1 MPRPGLKLTDAE
13 CEAITSERD
22 MAKKRKDWKVRNRL
36 RCLLLC
42 HEGKTISQAAQ
53 ICEVARSTAAEW
65 LKKYRN
71 AGLKS
76 LVERGA
82 YKGKA
87 SQLSDDQKQELRLII
102 RGGPESAN
110 LDTGVWT
117 AAVVAEVIK
126 KRFGVTLSL
135 SQIRRTLRKLG
146 FSVQYPRQKLSKAD
160 KEMQKT
166 WVEMSLPQIKK
177 KSMTRMGY

>member
-1 MPRPGLKLTDAE
+1 M
-13 CEAITSERD
+13 
-22 MAKKRKDWKVRNRL
+22 
-36 RCLLLC
+36 C

-102 RGGPESAN
+102 RGCMELAN

-117 AAVVAEVIK
+117 ATVVAEVIK

-146 FSVQYPRQKLSKAD
+146 FRFSIPD
-160 KEMQKT
+160 KNF
-166 WVEMSLPQIKK
+166 LRQIKK
-177 KSMTRMGY
+177 CRKPKIEMSSPEIKKNP